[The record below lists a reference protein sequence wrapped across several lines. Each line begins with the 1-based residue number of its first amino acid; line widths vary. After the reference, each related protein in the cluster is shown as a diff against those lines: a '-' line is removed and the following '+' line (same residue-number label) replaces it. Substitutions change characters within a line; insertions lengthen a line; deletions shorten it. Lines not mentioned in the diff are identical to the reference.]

1 MEPEEIDRWLISIA
15 QDRAWLKDKLGIS
28 MGTLYN
34 GFSKGF
40 SPRSLK
46 AIRSLK
52 EAEAASPNGLQVIFT
67 ADEFERIEEARKLIG
82 TPTRKL
88 FYEQAITEFTDDIL
102 AREQRIPLTIPHPP
116 LPSIEGELYAC
127 KIKRFSACVAF
138 E

>member
-1 MEPEEIDRWLISIA
+1 MEPEEIDRWLISIG

-102 AREQRIPLTIPHPP
+102 ARERSCRFALAYPSHHPP
-116 LPSIEGELYAC
+116 
-127 KIKRFSACVAF
+127 SAPPVNRRRVVCL
-138 E
+138 